1 LVCLAIYNYNS
12 NTSWRDG
19 AEAVGGWLYPYL
31 VGAVPTII
39 LLIPLGTLVRVW
51 IIRRTPSVSGKRRY
65 TFSDEGI
72 KIEFD
77 AATSELK
84 WPFYTQIKETT
95 DFFLLYVTGS
105 FCNIVPKR
113 SFVNSEQL
121 ELFRALVR
129 ARAQKYSLKK
139 QGPGKSKELPSR

>member
-1 LVCLAIYNYNS
+1 
-12 NTSWRDG
+12 
-19 AEAVGGWLYPYL
+19 
-31 VGAVPTII
+31 
-39 LLIPLGTLVRVW
+39 
-51 IIRRTPSVSGKRRY
+51 VSGKRRY

-95 DFFLLYVTGS
+95 DFLLYVTSS

>member
-1 LVCLAIYNYNS
+1 LAIYNYNS
-12 NTSWRDG
+12 NTSLRDG
-19 AEAVGGWLYPYL
+19 AEAVGEWLYPYL

-39 LLIPLGTLVRVW
+39 LLVPLGTLVRVW

-77 AATSELK
+77 AATLELK
-84 WPFYTQIKETT
+84 WTFYTRIKETR

-121 ELFRALVR
+121 EFFRSLVH
-129 ARAQKYSLKK
+129 ACAQKCNLKR
-139 QGPGKSKELPSR
+139 QGPGNSKELPPR